1 MKKMILA
8 LAVALMTA
16 GAAWA
21 QLPCAGQQYENYI
34 QVTGK
39 AEKEI
44 VPDQIYIRIVIN
56 ENDNKGKISLE
67 AQERNM
73 ISKLKSLG
81 IDTEK
86 NLKVGDMSSDFQQF
100 WLRKNAARTTATYQ
114 LLVNSAQ
121 KMAEVFQAL
130 ESIDISNLS
139 VTKITHSKLQELTNE
154 VRIAAMKNAQ
164 QVAQSLAEAVGQ
176 KAGRAIYIADYN
188 NDILNTTN
196 NIMLARS
203 KSVMMDAEAS
213 GMSEP
218 EEQLE
223 FRNIKL
229 RYSVSA
235 KFALE

>member
-8 LAVALMTA
+8 LAVVLMTA

-56 ENDNKGKISLE
+56 ENDNKGKVSLE

-100 WLRKNAARTTATYQ
+100 WLRKNAVRTTATYQ
-114 LLVNSAQ
+114 LLVTSAQ

-154 VRIAAMKNAQ
+154 VRIEAMKNAQ
-164 QVAQSLAEAVGQ
+164 QIAQSLAEAVGQ

-188 NDILNTTN
+188 NDILNTAN
-196 NIMLARS
+196 NVMLART
-203 KSVMMDAEAS
+203 KSTMMDAEAGS
-213 GMSEP
+213 MP

-229 RYSVSA
+229 KYSVSA

>member
-8 LAVALMTA
+8 LAVVLMTA

-56 ENDNKGKISLE
+56 ENDNKGKVSLE
-67 AQERNM
+67 VQERNM

-100 WLRKNAARTTATYQ
+100 WLRKNAVRTTATYQ
-114 LLVNSAQ
+114 LLVISAQ

-154 VRIAAMKNAQ
+154 VRIEAMKNAQ
-164 QVAQSLAEAVGQ
+164 QIAQSLAEAVGQ

-188 NDILNTTN
+188 NDILNTAN
-196 NIMLARS
+196 NVMLART
-203 KSVMMDAEAS
+203 KSTMMDAEAGS
-213 GMSEP
+213 MP

-229 RYSVSA
+229 KYSVSA